1 MKIKLNELRKIITEV
16 LLIEGAMS
24 FEDMMGRPA
33 IKPLIDVAKKKYSD
47 FLGTDLDYEQFKQ
60 ELFNIENQ
68 NTVGTVVYRSL
79 FTFFIVDLMSRDE
92 FECNQ
97 NSIKSLSDF
106 LQLLKNTKSKA
117 YISRSNFF
125 NSEILTFL
133 SSKGITINP
142 KIMNMP
148 LQDRVLK
155 VYDQYQQLAGSD
167 LVSDLLSGVIKEN
180 SESITSF
187 AGFEQSFIDYCI
199 QEKYWFPITSNLGV
213 SNIGIFYISN
223 SREFEKNYKSLL
235 YACNIQDEKRPYNE
249 LAADVKRDMSD
260 NQYIKDVPDD
270 VYLVMKNNDTYKIR
284 ETANWCIKSAKIL
297 KGTYNAVPG
306 MILVLDNNKAFDDP
320 DGCLL
325 ISVKHNFQ
333 LDNTFNASDNIIPT
347 PDYLTNADT
356 FQLISDAIAEIDD
369 ILSITK
375 KLSKEDAA
383 LARFYKTFKEE
394 FYFEIR
400 DINIM
405 EFIEQKDLATK
416 RTKQDID
423 YVLSTNDR
431 SKYLLDPRERWM
443 WNENF
448 NDNSKI
454 VENTGYTFEIKDL
467 TKFANNSVYG
477 VENRM
482 DFFTRRNKKIILPYD
497 NMNIALFRNRHD
509 LIDLEDLNLFPL
521 NNTNDLM
528 NILNLISSRKI
539 NRMYEENKLRFLEDR
554 SVRIKFKANEKI
566 YNQIFNESSLRTLIR
581 GYIRLLK

>member
-1 MKIKLNELRKIITEV
+1 MKIKLNELRNLINEV
-16 LLIEGAMS
+16 LLTEGAMS
-24 FEDMMGRPA
+24 FDEMMSRPDLQ
-33 IKPLIDVAKKKYSD
+33 KLILIAKDKYSE
-47 FLGTDLDYEQFKQ
+47 FLGENLDYEQFKQ
-60 ELFNIENQ
+60 ALFNLENQ
-68 NTVGTVVYRSL
+68 GIEGTVVYRST
-79 FTFFIVDLMSRDE
+79 FTFFLISLLSKQGYLL
-92 FECNQ
+92 NQ
-97 NSIKSLSDF
+97 DSINNISEF

-117 YISRSNFF
+117 YVSRSNFF
-125 NSEILTFL
+125 NTDVINFL
-133 SSKGITINP
+133 SSNGVAVSP

-333 LDNTFNASDNIIPT
+333 LDNTFNASDNLIPT

-369 ILSITK
+369 TLSITK
-375 KLSKEDAA
+375 KLSKKDAA

-394 FYFEIR
+394 FYFEMK
-400 DINIM
+400 DFNMM
-405 EFIEQKDLATK
+405 EFIEKKDLVTK
-416 RTKQDID
+416 DIN
-423 YVLSTNDR
+423 YVLSTNDY
-431 SKYLLDPRERWM
+431 SKYLLDNRERFM

-467 TKFANNSVYG
+467 TQFTNESFYD
-477 VENRM
+477 VEGKMN
-482 DFFTRRNKKIILPYD
+482 FYIRRNKKLILPYD
-497 NMNIALFRNRHD
+497 NMNIALFKNRHD

-521 NNTNDLM
+521 NNTSDLM

-539 NRMYEENKLRFLEDR
+539 NRMYEENKLTFLEDR
-554 SVRIKFKANEKI
+554 SVRIKFKANETI
-566 YNQIFNESSLRTLIR
+566 YNQNFNESSLRQLIR